1 MVSNTSPLSERI
13 LSGDVRAAARLMR
26 DIDDG
31 MPGAEAE
38 LKRLYP
44 HTGKAYLLG
53 ITGLPGAGKS
63 TLVDRILQRLRAQDL
78 TVGLVLVDP
87 TSPFSGGAILG
98 DRVRMSRHF
107 TDPGVFIR
115 SLATRGHLGGLS
127 WCTNDVVNVMDAMGK
142 DVVIIET
149 VGVGQDE
156 TEIVSTAHTTVVVL
170 TPGLGDEI
178 QAIKAGILE
187 VGDVF
192 VVNKARREGADRAV
206 RDLETMLSM
215 KGWKADEF
223 RPPVV
228 KAEALYDEGLDEL
241 MDAIACHRT
250 FIEQGEGLKKKRVER
265 ARYELIELLKE
276 GLLTTVVQMRGGP
289 GAIDE
294 LAAKIAARD
303 SDPYTEVN
311 RIISGSLKGG
321 KGP

>member
-1 MVSNTSPLSERI
+1 LVSNTQSLAERI

-31 MPGAEAE
+31 ISGANEQ
-38 LKRLYP
+38 LKQLYP

-63 TLVDRILQRLRAQDL
+63 TLVNRIVEHLRKDGL

-156 TEIVSTAHTTVVVL
+156 TEVVSTAHTTVVVL

-215 KGWKADEF
+215 KGWKTDEF

-228 KAEALYDEGLDEL
+228 RTEALHDEGLPEL

-250 FIEQGEGLKKKRVER
+250 FIETGERLKGKRVER

-276 GLLTTVVQMRGGP
+276 TLLTTVLGIRGGME
-289 GAIDE
+289 AIDAIS
-294 LAAKIAARD
+294 LKIAERR
-303 SDPYTEVN
+303 SDPYTEVS
-311 RIISGSLKGG
+311 RIVSESLKGPG
-321 KGP
+321 K

>member
-1 MVSNTSPLSERI
+1 MRANPPSSTGSSSGSGKTASPW
-13 LSGDVRAAARLMR
+13 
-26 DIDDG
+26 
-31 MPGAEAE
+31 
-38 LKRLYP
+38 
-44 HTGKAYLLG
+44 
-53 ITGLPGAGKS
+53 
-63 TLVDRILQRLRAQDL
+63 
-78 TVGLVLVDP
+78 GLVLVDP
-87 TSPFSGGAILG
+87 TSPFTGGAILG
-98 DRVRMSRHF
+98 DRVRMAHHF

-127 WCTNDVVNVMDAMGK
+127 WCTNDVVNVLDAMGK

-170 TPGLGDEI
+170 TPGMGDEI

-215 KGWKADEF
+215 RGWKADEF

-228 KAEALYDEGLDEL
+228 KTEALYDEGMDEL
-241 MDAIACHRT
+241 MDAIGRHRA
-250 FIEQGEGLKKKRVER
+250 FIEGGEGLRKKRIER

-276 GLLTTVVQMRGGP
+276 GLLSAVLDVQGGQE
-289 GAIDE
+289 AIDAISE
-294 LAAKIAARD
+294 KIAAQGHGPLHRGEPDHRRGAQGPRD
-303 SDPYTEVN
+303 
-311 RIISGSLKGG
+311 
-321 KGP
+321 

>member
-1 MVSNTSPLSERI
+1 LVSNTPSLAERI
-13 LSGDVRAAARLMR
+13 LSGNVRAAARLMR

-31 MPGAEAE
+31 IPNASEE
-38 LKRLYP
+38 LKKLYP

-63 TLVDRILQRLRAQDL
+63 TLVNRIVERLRKDGL

-87 TSPFSGGAILG
+87 TSPFTGGAILG
-98 DRVRMSRHF
+98 DRVRMAHHF

-127 WCTNDVVNVMDAMGK
+127 WCTNDVVNVLDAMGK

-156 TEIVSTAHTTVVVL
+156 TEVVSTAHTTVVVL
-170 TPGLGDEI
+170 TPGMGDEI

-215 KGWKADEF
+215 RGWKPDEF

-228 KAEALYDEGLDEL
+228 KTEALYDEGMDEL
-241 MDAIACHRT
+241 LDAIGRHRA
-250 FIEQGEGLKKKRVER
+250 FIEGGQGLKKKRIER

-276 GLLTTVVQMRGGP
+276 GLLTAVLDVQGGQE
-289 GAIDE
+289 AIDAISE
-294 LAAKIAARD
+294 KIAERAT
-303 SDPYTEVN
+303 DPYTEVS
-311 RIISGSLKGG
+311 RIIAGALKPRG
-321 KGP
+321 

>member
-1 MVSNTSPLSERI
+1 
-13 LSGDVRAAARLMR
+13 MR

-63 TLVDRILQRLRAQDL
+63 TLVDRILQRLRDQDL

-156 TEIVSTAHTTVVVL
+156 TEVVSTAHTTVVVL

-215 KGWKADEF
+215 KGWQADEF

-276 GLLTTVVQMRGGP
+276 GLLTTVVQMQGGL
-289 GAIDE
+289 GAIDV

-303 SDPYTEVN
+303 SDPYTEVS
-311 RIISGSLKGG
+311 RIISGSLKGRRET
-321 KGP
+321 

>member
-1 MVSNTSPLSERI
+1 
-13 LSGDVRAAARLMR
+13 MR

-31 MPGAEAE
+31 MPNASEE
-38 LKRLYP
+38 LKKLYP

-63 TLVDRILQRLRAQDL
+63 TLVNRIVERLRQDGL

-87 TSPFSGGAILG
+87 TSPFTGGAILG
-98 DRVRMSRHF
+98 DRVRMAHHF

-127 WCTNDVVNVMDAMGK
+127 WCTNDVVNVLDAMGK

-156 TEIVSTAHTTVVVL
+156 TEVVSTAHTTVVVL
-170 TPGLGDEI
+170 TPGMGDEI

-215 KGWKADEF
+215 RGWKADEF

-228 KAEALYDEGLDEL
+228 KTEALYDEGMDEL
-241 MDAIACHRT
+241 MDAIGRHRA
-250 FIEQGEGLKKKRVER
+250 FIEGGQGLRKKRIER
-265 ARYELIELLKE
+265 ARYELVELLKE
-276 GLLTTVVQMRGGP
+276 GLLSAVLDVQGGQE
-289 GAIDE
+289 AIDAVSE
-294 LAAKIAARD
+294 KIAERVT
-303 SDPYTEVN
+303 DPYTEVN
-311 RIISGSLKGG
+311 RIIAGALK
-321 KGP
+321 PRD

>member
-1 MVSNTSPLSERI
+1 LVSNTPSLAERI
-13 LSGDVRAAARLMR
+13 LSGNVRAAARLMR

-31 MPGAEAE
+31 MPNASEE
-38 LKRLYP
+38 LKKLYP

-63 TLVDRILQRLRAQDL
+63 TLVNRIVERLRKDGL

-87 TSPFSGGAILG
+87 TSPFTGGAILG
-98 DRVRMSRHF
+98 DRVRMARHF

-127 WCTNDVVNVMDAMGK
+127 WCTNDVVNVLDAMGK

-156 TEIVSTAHTTVVVL
+156 TEVVSTAHTTVVVL
-170 TPGLGDEI
+170 TPGMGDEI

-215 KGWKADEF
+215 RGWKADEF

-228 KAEALYDEGLDEL
+228 KTEALYDEGMDEL
-241 MDAIACHRT
+241 MDAIGRHRA
-250 FIEQGEGLKKKRVER
+250 FIEGGQGLRKKRIER
-265 ARYELIELLKE
+265 ARYELVELLKE
-276 GLLTTVVQMRGGP
+276 GLLSAVLDVQGGQE
-289 GAIDE
+289 AIDAVSE
-294 LAAKIAARD
+294 KIAERAT
-303 SDPYTEVN
+303 DPYTEVN
-311 RIISGSLKGG
+311 RIIAGALK
-321 KGP
+321 PRD

>member
-1 MVSNTSPLSERI
+1 MLADRI

-26 DIDDG
+26 DIDDR
-31 MPGAEAE
+31 MPGAGQQ
-38 LKRLYP
+38 LKELYP

-63 TLVDRILQRLRAQDL
+63 TLVNRIVERLRKDDL

-98 DRVRMSRHF
+98 DRVRMAHHF

-127 WCTNDVVNVMDAMGK
+127 WCTNDVVNVLDSMGK

-170 TPGLGDEI
+170 TPGMGDEI

-192 VVNKARREGADRAV
+192 VINKARREGADRAV

-215 KGWKADEF
+215 KGWRTDEF

-228 KAEALYDEGLDEL
+228 KTEALYDEGMDDL
-241 MDAIACHRT
+241 MDAIGRHRA
-250 FIEQGEGLKKKRVER
+250 FIESGEGLKKKRIER

-276 GLLTTVVQMRGGP
+276 GLLSAVMETLGGEHTID
-289 GAIDE
+289 AIS
-294 LAAKIAARD
+294 ARIAARD
-303 SDPYTEVN
+303 SDPYTEVS
-311 RIISGSLKGG
+311 RIIAGALKGPQ
-321 KGP
+321 KR

>member
-1 MVSNTSPLSERI
+1 
-13 LSGDVRAAARLMR
+13 MR

-31 MPGAEAE
+31 MPNASEE
-38 LKRLYP
+38 LKKLYP

-63 TLVDRILQRLRAQDL
+63 TLVNRIVEFLRKDGL

-98 DRVRMSRHF
+98 DRVRMAHHF

-127 WCTNDVVNVMDAMGK
+127 WCTNDVVNVLDAMGK

-215 KGWKADEF
+215 KGWKTDEF

-228 KAEALYDEGLDEL
+228 KTEALYDEGLEDL
-241 MDAIACHRT
+241 MKAIGRHRA
-250 FIEQGEGLKKKRVER
+250 FIESGEGLKRKRIER

-276 GLLTTVVQMRGGP
+276 GLLSTVVQTQGGP
-289 GAIDE
+289 DAIDAVSE
-294 LAAKIAARD
+294 RIAERAT
-303 SDPYTEVN
+303 DPYTEVR
-311 RIISGSLKGG
+311 RIIAEALKETA
-321 KGP
+321 K

>member
-1 MVSNTSPLSERI
+1 
-13 LSGDVRAAARLMR
+13 MR
-26 DIDDG
+26 NIDDG
-31 MPGAEAE
+31 MPGASEQ
-38 LKRLYP
+38 LKKLYP

-63 TLVDRILQRLRAQDL
+63 TLVNRIVEHLRKDGL
-78 TVGLVLVDP
+78 SVGLVLVDP

-98 DRVRMSRHF
+98 DRVRMSHHF

-127 WCTNDVVNVMDAMGK
+127 WCTNDVVNVLDAMGK

-170 TPGLGDEI
+170 TPGMGDEI

-192 VVNKARREGADRAV
+192 VVNKAHREGADRAV

-215 KGWKADEF
+215 KGWKDDEF

-228 KAEALYDEGLDEL
+228 RTEALHDEGLPEL
-241 MDAIACHRT
+241 MDALGRHRA
-250 FIEQGEGLKKKRVER
+250 FIEGGEGLKKKRTER

-276 GLLTTVVQMRGGP
+276 GLLSAVVEKEGGRD
-289 GAIDE
+289 ALD
-294 LAAKIAARD
+294 AIAAAIADRK

-311 RIISGSLKGG
+311 RIITGALKRPV
-321 KGP
+321 K

>member
-1 MVSNTSPLSERI
+1 
-13 LSGDVRAAARLMR
+13 MR

-31 MPGAEAE
+31 MPNASEE
-38 LKRLYP
+38 LKKLYP

-63 TLVDRILQRLRAQDL
+63 TLVNRIVERLRKDGL

-87 TSPFSGGAILG
+87 TSPFTGGAILG
-98 DRVRMSRHF
+98 DRVRMAHHF

-127 WCTNDVVNVMDAMGK
+127 WCTNDVVNVLDAMGK

-156 TEIVSTAHTTVVVL
+156 TEVVSTAHTTVVVL
-170 TPGLGDEI
+170 TPGMGDEI

-192 VVNKARREGADRAV
+192 VVNKSRREGADRAV

-215 KGWKADEF
+215 RGWKADEF

-228 KAEALYDEGLDEL
+228 KTEALYDEGMDEL
-241 MDAIACHRT
+241 LDAIGRHRA
-250 FIEQGEGLKKKRVER
+250 FIEGGQGLKKKRIER
-265 ARYELIELLKE
+265 ARYELIELQKE
-276 GLLTTVVQMRGGP
+276 GLL
-289 GAIDE
+289 
-294 LAAKIAARD
+294 
-303 SDPYTEVN
+303 
-311 RIISGSLKGG
+311 
-321 KGP
+321 

>member
-1 MVSNTSPLSERI
+1 
-13 LSGDVRAAARLMR
+13 MR
-26 DIDDG
+26 NIDDG
-31 MPGAEAE
+31 VPGASEE
-38 LKRLYP
+38 LKKLYP

-63 TLVDRILQRLRAQDL
+63 TLVNRIVERLRKDNL

-98 DRVRMSRHF
+98 DRVRMAHHF

-127 WCTNDVVNVMDAMGK
+127 WCTNDVVNVLDSMGK

-156 TEIVSTAHTTVVVL
+156 TEIVSTAHTTVVIL
-170 TPGLGDEI
+170 TPGMGDEI

-215 KGWKADEF
+215 KGWRTDEF

-228 KAEALYDEGLDEL
+228 KTEALYDEGLPEL
-241 MDAIACHRT
+241 MDAIGRHRA
-250 FIEQGEGLKKKRVER
+250 FVEGGEGLKKKRIER

-276 GLLTTVVQMRGGP
+276 GLLTAVIQKEGGAP
-289 GAIDE
+289 AIDAV
-294 LAAKIAARD
+294 AAAIAARD
-303 SDPYTEVN
+303 TDPYTEVS
-311 RIISGSLKGG
+311 RIITGALKEPRG
-321 KGP
+321 

>member
-1 MVSNTSPLSERI
+1 LLSDRI

-31 MPGAEAE
+31 MPGAKEE
-38 LKRLYP
+38 LKKLYP

-63 TLVDRILQRLRAQDL
+63 TLVDRIVQCLRGQNL

-156 TEIVSTAHTTVVVL
+156 TEIVSTAHTTVVIL

-215 KGWKADEF
+215 KGWRADEF

-228 KAEALYDEGLDEL
+228 KTEALYDEGLEDL
-241 MDAIACHRT
+241 MDSIACHRA
-250 FIEQGEGLKKKRVER
+250 FIEGGEGLKKKRIER

-276 GLLTTVVQMRGGP
+276 GLLTTVLEMQGGLR
-289 GAIDE
+289 AIDA
-294 LAAKIAARD
+294 LSAKIATRD
-303 SDPYTEVN
+303 SDPYTEVS
-311 RIISGSLKGG
+311 RIISASLKGPQ
-321 KGP
+321 KT

>member
-1 MVSNTSPLSERI
+1 LVSNTTSLADRI
-13 LSGDVRAAARLMR
+13 LSGNVRAAARLMR

-31 MPGAEAE
+31 MPGANEE
-38 LKRLYP
+38 LKKLYP
-44 HTGKAYLLG
+44 HTGKAFLLG

-63 TLVDRILQRLRAQDL
+63 TLVNRIVERFRKDDL

-98 DRVRMSRHF
+98 DRVRMAHHF

-127 WCTNDVVNVMDAMGK
+127 WCTNDVVNVLDAMGK

-156 TEIVSTAHTTVVVL
+156 TEVVSTAHTTVVIL
-170 TPGLGDEI
+170 TPGMGDEI

-206 RDLETMLSM
+206 RDLETMLGM

-228 KAEALYDEGLDEL
+228 KTEALYDEGLDEL
-241 MDAIACHRT
+241 MDAIGRHRA
-250 FIEQGEGLKKKRVER
+250 FIEGGEGLKKKRIER

-276 GLLTTVVQMRGGP
+276 GLISAVVQAQGGQDALD
-289 GAIDE
+289 AIAE
-294 LAAKIAARD
+294 KIAERS
-303 SDPYTEVN
+303 SDPYTEVS
-311 RIISGSLKGG
+311 RIIAGALKG
-321 KGP
+321 PNE